1 MKQNEI
7 HSTENRLIFT
17 FLYSQKSSTNENIL
31 FIREKANPN
40 SYQNYFSNG
49 VEIFNLNKNVLRE
62 KLCFDLGMHE
72 HYNSYVFD
80 VMAN

>member
-31 FIREKANPN
+31 FIRKNPN

-80 VMAN
+80 VIAN